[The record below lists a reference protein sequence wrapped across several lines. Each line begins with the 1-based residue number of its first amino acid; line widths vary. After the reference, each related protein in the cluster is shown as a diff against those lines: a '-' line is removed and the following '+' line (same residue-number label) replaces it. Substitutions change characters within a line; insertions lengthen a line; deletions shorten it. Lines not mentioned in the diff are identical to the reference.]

1 MTSFHRAPVRSMTST
16 RDFYDTAYHF
26 GADADA
32 PNLPRI
38 RRALR
43 HLGPLDEQRV
53 LDVGCGVGW
62 AGEVLDELGAES
74 VVGVDFSRRA
84 LSLAA
89 TRRRGVWL
97 QADGCR
103 LPVRHAAV
111 DCAVSFGSLEHFPDV
126 PAAFGEI
133 SRVLRPGGRAVVVVP
148 NFFARTEQPE
158 ELRSSYFG
166 WRRMIR
172 DAGLLVVKTRADR
185 GPPVLSDRRPLRSL
199 LRLGGKILS
208 CIPGLQYQFVF
219 VLERPGT
226 GVVSSTE
233 GGGQ

>member
-1 MTSFHRAPVRSMTST
+1 MTAST
-16 RDFYDTAYHF
+16 REFYDTAYHF
-26 GADADA
+26 DADAEA

-62 AGEVLDELGAES
+62 AADVLNELGAAS
-74 VVGVDFSRRA
+74 VAGVDFSQRA
-84 LSLAA
+84 LNLAA

-103 LPVRHAAV
+103 LPVRHGAV
-111 DCAVSFGSLEHFPDV
+111 DCAISFGSLEHFPDV
-126 PAAFGEI
+126 PGALDEI
-133 SRVLRPGGRAVVVVP
+133 RRVLRPGGRAVVVVP

-158 ELRSSYFG
+158 ELRASYFG

-172 DAGLLVVKTRADR
+172 DAGLMVVKTRADR
-185 GPPVLSDRRPLRSL
+185 GPPVLSDRCPLRSL
-199 LRLGGKILS
+199 LRLGGKVLS
-208 CIPGLQYQFVF
+208 WVPGLQYQFVF
-219 VLERPGT
+219 VLKRPGT
-226 GVVSSTE
+226 GAVSSTE
-233 GGGQ
+233 GGRQ